1 MGHHGIGSQQPAASA
16 KPTSIYVNKWWRW
29 LDLYHSTNQHST
41 SLLSSSLAPPGS
53 RLCLLVCLLFSKTP
67 PLSTFTYI
75 SNHPQSRAAYS
86 TPFTSRSHG
95 HRLYRPPSALSH
107 HFHPRHPGLDHR
119 LCRPMRRRSEI
130 WRVGPTPGS
139 ISLMSIGT
147 VDRTPVVKYLW
158 YSIWIQLAC
167 IIHLL

>member
-1 MGHHGIGSQQPAASA
+1 
-16 KPTSIYVNKWWRW
+16 
-29 LDLYHSTNQHST
+29 
-41 SLLSSSLAPPGS
+41 
-53 RLCLLVCLLFSKTP
+53 
-67 PLSTFTYI
+67 
-75 SNHPQSRAAYS
+75 
-86 TPFTSRSHG
+86 
-95 HRLYRPPSALSH
+95 
-107 HFHPRHPGLDHR
+107 
-119 LCRPMRRRSEI
+119 MRRRSEI